1 MLAQAIAR
9 AATGGQAARA
19 KELLGSALTL
29 SVEKS
34 EMYLKEL
41 EAIKSQLAVG
51 TMALSHV
58 LDTLKRLN
66 KAPHTLQK
74 AEYNLLKGCRDL
86 DNAME
91 ILKTDAASGE

>member
-1 MLAQAIAR
+1 
-9 AATGGQAARA
+9 
-19 KELLGSALTL
+19 
-29 SVEKS
+29 
-34 EMYLKEL
+34 
-41 EAIKSQLAVG
+41 
-51 TMALSHV
+51 MALSHV